1 MSAPTVASPVVAAP
15 IVAAP
20 IVSAPVLPE
29 RWENGLCSN
38 VCGGDCGT
46 CCAAWCC
53 PEFLYGRAAQRLEI
67 YPHNSPSE
75 IQTFDKHCFFYVLAG
90 SVLLECIPTAFKREE
105 MRKRF
110 AIDGDFCEDIAAS
123 MFCRPCTLAQMNS
136 EMKSRAAKEQL
147 TKAIGYQ
154 PQTQGMVYL
163 PPNQQ
168 PQVSQQPPLQPQPPV
183 QEKKSTQQGV

>member
-1 MSAPTVASPVVAAP
+1 M
-15 IVAAP
+15 IELL
-20 IVSAPVLPE
+20 IKVL
-29 RWENGLCSN
+29 
-38 VCGGDCGT
+38 T
-46 CCAAWCC
+46 KMT
-53 PEFLYGRAAQRLEI
+53 Q
-67 YPHNSPSE
+67 
-75 IQTFDKHCFFYVLAG
+75 
-90 SVLLECIPTAFKREE
+90 
-105 MRKRF
+105 
-110 AIDGDFCEDIAAS
+110 AS

-154 PQTQGMVYL
+154 PQTQGMAYL